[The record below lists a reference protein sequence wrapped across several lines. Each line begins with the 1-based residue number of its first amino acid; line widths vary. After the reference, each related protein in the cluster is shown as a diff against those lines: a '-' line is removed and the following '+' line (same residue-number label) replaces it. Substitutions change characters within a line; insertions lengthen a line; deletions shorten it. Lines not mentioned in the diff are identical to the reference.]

1 MAKLRAYSTTC
12 EGQGDTEIKLVD
24 EATWK
29 WIQEEGPVPQA
40 TLDSAKAERD
50 MTDEEIK
57 GMDWEFGDS
66 GSSQNDKV
74 LYAKEIELEVPGHP
88 ESPKIP
94 CFFDSTKDFV
104 NFCRE
109 WDIEIIES
117 FEGYIY

>member
-1 MAKLRAYSTTC
+1 VAKLKLYCTTC

-29 WIQEEGPVPQA
+29 WIQGEGPVPQ
-40 TLDSAKAERD
+40 TTIDKAKEN
-50 MTDEEIK
+50 DENPS
-57 GMDWEFGDS
+57 DWEFGWS

-74 LYAKEIELEVPGHP
+74 LWAKEVELEVPGHP
-88 ESPKIP
+88 ESPKVS
-94 CFFDSTKDFV
+94 CFFTSTKDFV

-109 WDIEIIES
+109 WDIEILES